1 MNDIPYIIQT
11 SVAMRKP
18 LAKSLRSVFPQM
30 SLIQIKLFFIA
41 LEHIDWHSKRPANF
55 VIMDNQLV
63 KYRLKRNDKTASS
76 FAGVLRREYRKIIEL
91 SIVKKKDVTGHLF
104 LDVYAND
111 DFTVLAINPVF
122 LYHFIHADRV
132 VGQNMKRDYFQY
144 AIEDIMNFQSKYS
157 LLLYLELRIRQK
169 YDASLNMP
177 VNAVPTEVRFYT
189 NALKDAFGLSFDS
202 YTQTIDGVQHFN
214 RASFERKVLCPALE
228 EINKSRMIKILPP
241 KKDECGI
248 HEALFRKTK
257 FNNKIKYYY
266 IYFLTQE
273 ETFIDTEG
281 QYFNREKLQEI
292 QNRFY
297 TLYQNNK
304 KFLRFVD
311 KISE

>member
-1 MNDIPYIIQT
+1 MNDTSYIIQT

-18 LAKSLRSVFPQM
+18 LAKALRSVFPQM
-30 SLIQIKLFFIA
+30 SLLQIKLFFIA
-41 LEHIDWHSKRPANF
+41 LEHIDWHSKRP
-55 VIMDNQLV
+55 VQLIILDNQV
-63 KYRLKRNDKTASS
+63 IKHRLKRNDKTASS

-91 SIVKKKDVTGHLF
+91 SIVKKKDVTEPLF

-111 DFTVLAINPVF
+111 DFTVLAINPEF
-122 LYHFIHADRV
+122 LYYFIHADRV
-132 VGQNMKRDYFQY
+132 VGRNMKRDYFQY
-144 AIEDIMNFQSKYS
+144 AIEDIMNFQSKCS
-157 LLLYLELRIRQK
+157 LLLYLELRSRQK
-169 YDASLNMP
+169 YDASLKMP

-189 NALKDAFGLSFDS
+189 KVLKDIFGLSIDS

-214 RASFERKVLCPALE
+214 RASFERKVLRPALE
-228 EINKSRMIKILPP
+228 EINESRMIKILPP
-241 KKDECGI
+241 QEAECGI

-257 FNNKIKYYY
+257 FNNRIKYYY

-273 ETFIDTEG
+273 EIFIDVDG
-281 QYFNREKLQEI
+281 QYFDKKKLQEI

-304 KFLRFVD
+304 KFIRFVD